1 MRIKCMVLRTS
12 DLFNHITR
20 VVKTQKKKK
29 KKRVFTK
36 VKRTIN
42 AAVKLSRKLIIQRRD
57 LNLLLFIKVI
67 LTYNEI
73 SYFGNPE
80 SISNS

>member
-29 KKRVFTK
+29 VFTK

-42 AAVKLSRKLIIQRRD
+42 AVVKLSRKLIIQRRD

>member
-29 KKRVFTK
+29 KRVFTK

-42 AAVKLSRKLIIQRRD
+42 AVVKLSRKLIIQRRD

>member
-1 MRIKCMVLRTS
+1 MVLRTS

-20 VVKTQKKKK
+20 VVKTKKKK

-42 AAVKLSRKLIIQRRD
+42 AVVKLSRKLIIQRRD

>member
-1 MRIKCMVLRTS
+1 MVLRTS

-29 KKRVFTK
+29 VFTK

-42 AAVKLSRKLIIQRRD
+42 AVVKLSRKLIIQRRD

>member
-29 KKRVFTK
+29 KRVFTK

-42 AAVKLSRKLIIQRRD
+42 AVVKLSRKLIIQRRD
-57 LNLLLFIKVI
+57 LNLLLFVKVI